1 MSSKILIVDDEPKIR
16 TILSTILADEGYTV
30 KTAENGEDA
39 LAVVDGFDPQL
50 ILMDQNMPGMDG
62 IQTMARMRDREP
74 GRTIIILTAFGSI
87 PLAVEAMKMGAYDYI
102 AKPFDNEELLLVIR
116 RALERSRLAEEVS
129 SLRKQ
134 LSAQY
139 RFENIIGV
147 SPKMQRLFEQMR
159 RVCDTGATVFIQGES
174 GTGKELVA
182 KAIHYCSK
190 RKDRQL
196 ISVNCGAIPISL
208 IESEFFGHEKGAF
221 TDAFERK
228 AGKLEQADGGTLFLD
243 EIGELPHD
251 AQVKLLRVLEDKA
264 VTTIGGREAIPV
276 DVRII
281 AATNKNLDEEVAK
294 GNFRLDLF
302 YRLNIFPMTV
312 PPLRERREDISLLA
326 EHFLVKHNRLLGFKV
341 HSISRAAIQS
351 LETYSWPGNVRDLE
365 NAVQSAMILTR
376 GEVILLEDL
385 PLRLRGYPE
394 VPFESGSDLRE
405 MGLESYVHAFSTR
418 VERDLLV
425 RTLGASGGSRS
436 LTAEK
441 LGISRKTLFN
451 KMKQYGIE

>member
-1 MSSKILIVDDEPKIR
+1 MSSRILIVDDEPKIR

-134 LSAQY
+134 LSEQY

-196 ISVNCGAIPISL
+196 ISVNCGAIPTSL

-221 TDAFERK
+221 TDACERK
-228 AGKLEQADGGTLFLD
+228 AGKLEQADGGTIFLD
-243 EIGELPHD
+243 EI
-251 AQVKLLRVLEDKA
+251 
-264 VTTIGGREAIPV
+264 
-276 DVRII
+276 
-281 AATNKNLDEEVAK
+281 
-294 GNFRLDLF
+294 
-302 YRLNIFPMTV
+302 
-312 PPLRERREDISLLA
+312 
-326 EHFLVKHNRLLGFKV
+326 
-341 HSISRAAIQS
+341 
-351 LETYSWPGNVRDLE
+351 
-365 NAVQSAMILTR
+365 
-376 GEVILLEDL
+376 
-385 PLRLRGYPE
+385 
-394 VPFESGSDLRE
+394 
-405 MGLESYVHAFSTR
+405 
-418 VERDLLV
+418 
-425 RTLGASGGSRS
+425 
-436 LTAEK
+436 
-441 LGISRKTLFN
+441 
-451 KMKQYGIE
+451 